1 MSFTLLLAVTAA
13 VAASMGYLAARKHG
27 DEDDAP
33 PDSRDEASAKHRKD
47 GDKDR
52 KKEKDRDGDPP
63 PRPAS
68 KAAKKP
74 AGPAP
79 SPFATLPLALGD
91 VVSSAADERWLAGAI
106 VAREGG
112 RVIGALFLAPEGAAQ
127 KAVAVFAPPR
137 KDIWWMS
144 PAELTSPDEPPATI
158 ELQGVA
164 LARKGRLPVALER
177 LGQGAPQVGDEG
189 LWAVYDRGRDVALVI
204 ASGGRAHAW
213 SGIRLEEG
221 EYDRLG
227 GGGD

>member
-27 DEDDAP
+27 DEDEPP
-33 PDSRDEASAKHRKD
+33 PDSGDQTGNKD
-47 GDKDR
+47 KKKQDDR
-52 KKEKDRDGDPP
+52 ETDGS
-63 PRPAS
+63 PRPPA
-68 KAAKKP
+68 KP
-74 AGPAP
+74 ARKQPSGPAV
-79 SPFATLPLALGD
+79 SPFAELPLALGD
-91 VVSSAADERWLAGAI
+91 VVSSGSDERWLAGAV

-112 RVIGALFLAPEGAAQ
+112 RVVGALFLAPEGTAQ

-144 PAELTSPDEPPATI
+144 PTEVASPSEPPATI
-158 ELQGVA
+158 EVAGVA
-164 LARKGRLPVALER
+164 LSRKSRLPVTLER
-177 LGQGAPQVGDEG
+177 LGQGAPQVAEEG

-213 SGIRLEEG
+213 SGLRMEEG

>member
-27 DEDDAP
+27 DEDDGP
-33 PDSRDEASAKHRKD
+33 PDDA
-47 GDKDR
+47 GNQTGNDKDKR
-52 KKEKDRDGDPP
+52 EKKQDDRQPDGS
-63 PRPAS
+63 RA
-68 KAAKKP
+68 AAKPARKP
-74 AGPAP
+74 AAPAV
-79 SPFATLPLALGD
+79 SPFADLPLSLSD
-91 VVSSAADERWLAGAI
+91 VVSSGSDERWLAGAV

-112 RVIGALFLAPEGAAQ
+112 RVIGALFLAPEGAVH

-144 PAELTSPDEPPATI
+144 PTEVASPSEPPATI
-158 ELQGVA
+158 EVAGVA
-164 LARKGRLPVALER
+164 LSRKGRLPVTLER
-177 LGQGAPQVGDEG
+177 LGQGAPPLGDEG

-204 ASGGRAHAW
+204 ASGGKAYAW
-213 SGIRLEEG
+213 SGLRLEDG

>member
-27 DEDDAP
+27 DEDDPP
-33 PDSRDEASAKHRKD
+33 PDSGNQTGNKDKRKQDDRETDGAARPPAK
-47 GDKDR
+47 
-52 KKEKDRDGDPP
+52 P
-63 PRPAS
+63 
-68 KAAKKP
+68 AKKP
-74 AGPAP
+74 AAPAV
-79 SPFATLPLALGD
+79 SPFAELPLALGD
-91 VVSSAADERWLAGAI
+91 VVSSGSDERWLAGAV

-112 RVIGALFLAPEGAAQ
+112 RVVGALFLAPEGTAQ

-144 PAELTSPDEPPATI
+144 PTEVASPSEPPATI
-158 ELQGVA
+158 EVAGVA
-164 LARKGRLPVALER
+164 LSRKSRLPVTLER
-177 LGQGAPQVGDEG
+177 LGQGAPQVAEEG

-213 SGIRLEEG
+213 SGLRMEDG